1 MLFNVELEY
10 MCRLSKSIDN
20 HVLENISVS
29 EDPILNNIKKNT
41 YNWSH
46 NNNSNVDHL
55 VIVRDIQN
63 LNMYDTF
70 LVLDRGNKKIWLFHI
85 F

>member
-1 MLFNVELEY
+1 